1 MTRKF
6 PFIAMMAFAA
16 LTMMQANAQTKP
28 AVKKPVVK
36 TTAKPGTRPAAK
48 PVAKKVTSTS
58 STVKTRAVADK
69 SIRVKITTDSGVIV
83 VKLSDSTPLHR
94 DNFVKLVK
102 EGFYDSLLFHR
113 VIAGFMIQGGDP
125 QSKNAAPGA
134 RLGSGGGDMA
144 RIPAEFNAALIHKKG
159 ALAAARDGNPERA
172 SSACQ
177 FYIVDGKVLSDAEL
191 DMMESRLGK
200 KYTPAQRAIYKT
212 VGGTAML
219 DMNYTV
225 FGEVVSGM
233 NVIGKIANVQKDM
246 ADRPVGDVKMKM
258 EIIK

>member
-1 MTRKF
+1 MTRKIS
-6 PFIAMMAFAA
+6 FIVLMAVAA
-16 LTMMQANAQTKP
+16 LCCTQANAQTKP
-28 AVKKPVVK
+28 VVKKPVVK
-36 TTAKPGTRPAAK
+36 TTAKPVAK
-48 PVAKKVTSTS
+48 PIIKKPTTTATTAKSKV
-58 STVKTRAVADK
+58 VADK
-69 SIRVKITTDSGVIV
+69 SMRVKITTDSGVIV

-125 QSKNAAPGA
+125 QSKNAAAGE
-134 RLGSGGGDMA
+134 RLGSGGGNMT
-144 RIPAEFNAALIHKKG
+144 RIPAEFNSSLIHKKG

-177 FYIVDGKVLSDAEL
+177 FYIVDGKTLSDADL
-191 DMMESRLGK
+191 DMMDARRTE
-200 KYTPAQRAIYKT
+200 KYTAEQRAIYKT
-212 VGGTAML
+212 TGGTAML

-225 FGEVVSGM
+225 FGEVLSGM
-233 NVIGKIANVQKDM
+233 EVIAKIANVQKDM

-258 EIIK
+258 ELIK